1 VTVVSELHIE
11 INQLIRNRWSSRNY
25 DPDRPVPAEMIDRL
39 LEAARWAPSGRN
51 RQPWRYIV
59 FDGRNEGALAQAR
72 ACLDPGNQEWANR
85 APVLLLAAAKT
96 LHEGGRTNAAA
107 LHDLGLANENVL
119 LQAISMGL
127 HCRPMGGFDRECAK
141 QSFGIPDE
149 FHPMVMIAVGF
160 PGRIDD
166 LSEGV
171 QSKGSALRTR
181 REIEAFAF
189 LGAWEVK
196 YLTGRESS

>member
-1 VTVVSELHIE
+1 VVSELRNE
-11 INQLIRNRWSSRNY
+11 INQLIRDRWSSRNY
-25 DPDRPVPAEMIDRL
+25 DPERSVPAEMIDRL

-59 FDGRNEGALAQAR
+59 FDERNEGALAQAR

-96 LHEGGRTNAAA
+96 MLPNGKILSTAT
-107 LHDLGLANENVL
+107 HDLGLANENLL

-127 HCRPMGGFDRECAK
+127 HCRPMGGFDRECARK
-141 QSFGIPDE
+141 SFDIPDE
-149 FHPMVMIAVGF
+149 YHPMVMIAVGF
-160 PGRIDD
+160 QGRIDD
-166 LSEGV
+166 LSEDV
-171 QSKGSALRTR
+171 QSKESTPRTR

-189 LGAWEVK
+189 LGAWEAK
-196 YLTGRESS
+196 YPTGRESA